1 MPRVTEE
8 YFAQKRK
15 EIIDA
20 AYRVCTRKPIASVGM
35 QDIISETGFS
45 HGVIYKYYK
54 DLDEVIRDLV
64 GTINAEHR
72 LDERIE
78 GMFEDTRNWQDTIR
92 KACHLLAD
100 QMMEAGIE
108 VLKISLYGD
117 MLAMSNP
124 ERVLRIAETMD
135 PEKQSPLVTF
145 MATFAK
151 YLHRIIAENELH
163 PRKPLEEILQF
174 MMVTYQGIQSGYV
187 LANSLGEGL
196 VQGQYDP
203 HEMFSCL
210 AESMILLLGG
220 TDGKM

>member
-8 YFAQKRK
+8 YFVQKRK
-15 EIIDA
+15 EIIEA

-35 QDIISETGFS
+35 QDIINETGFS

-64 GTINAEHR
+64 GTINSEHR
-72 LDERIE
+72 LDERIS
-78 GMFEDTRNWQDTIR
+78 GMFDDTENWTDTIR
-92 KACHLLAD
+92 KACRLLAD
-100 QMMEAGIE
+100 QMTEAGFE

-145 MATFAK
+145 MAALTD
-151 YLHRIIAENELH
+151 YLNRIIAENDLH
-163 PRKPLEEILQF
+163 PQKAIEEIMQF
-174 MMVTYQGIQSGYV
+174 MTVTYQGIQSGYV

-203 HEMFSCL
+203 HKMFACL
-210 AESMILLLGG
+210 AESVILLLE
-220 TDGKM
+220 TSAEET